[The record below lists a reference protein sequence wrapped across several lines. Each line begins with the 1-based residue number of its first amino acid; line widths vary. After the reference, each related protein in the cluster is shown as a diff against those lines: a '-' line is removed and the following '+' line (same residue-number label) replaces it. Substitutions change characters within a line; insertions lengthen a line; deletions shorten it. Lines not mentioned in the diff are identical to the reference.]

1 MKEVRSMPTDDNK
14 TDGQE
19 SQQQISYDQALKNT
33 LKASSALTILFTNG
47 LFGDDTPLDAPVE
60 WLDKESGD
68 GGVGIIADM
77 YPRIGGNLYSIE
89 SESDDRG
96 GMAVR
101 IFKYSVGGAIVH
113 GMTATDA
120 KLEITFPK
128 PCVVFLRSGKN
139 TPREITWDM
148 RFFDGQNVTLKV
160 PTIRL
165 SDLSVREI
173 AERNLFP
180 IGQFYMRTFEPLNKS
195 KLDGFREAF
204 AELTSELKKSV
215 DSGRIPYQ
223 IGLRMRD
230 TIRETAGNALSRGEL
245 EKEDYIAM
253 TSNIEETITW
263 IDYDKIFAEREAKAV
278 EKNQFEI
285 ALVAFGEIKG
295 VKAYRPSSTR

>member
-1 MKEVRSMPTDDNK
+1 
-14 TDGQE
+14 
-19 SQQQISYDQALKNT
+19 
-33 LKASSALTILFTNG
+33 
-47 LFGDDTPLDAPVE
+47 
-60 WLDKESGD
+60 
-68 GGVGIIADM
+68 
-77 YPRIGGNLYSIE
+77 
-89 SESDDRG
+89 
-96 GMAVR
+96 MAVR

-173 AERNLFP
+173 SERNLSP

-230 TIRETAGNALSRGEL
+230 TNRETAGNALSRGEL

-263 IDYDKIFAEREAKAV
+263 IDYDKIFAEREAKA
-278 EKNQFEI
+278 EAKAI
-285 ALVAFGEIKG
+285 AQTQLGIAVVAFGEIKDGKSVPAIVNTLKNYKIPDSIIETAGKQAG
-295 VKAYRPSSTR
+295 VECVL